1 MNGVLMHALVL
12 IAAMAAG
19 YCGPPADAYL
29 VQNKTVAQFNSQ
41 AKASRKI
48 NSTYI
53 SAVVVLGTYAEA
65 DISAP
70 AGLAPNYW
78 IKKMGVWTFAGYFAP
93 KGWPAS
99 VKAQLTKLS
108 DQRANGSKQCT
119 NPHFVP
125 RGSG

>member
-1 MNGVLMHALVL
+1 MNGVLMHALIL
-12 IAAMAAG
+12 IAAMTAG

-29 VQNKTVAQFNSQ
+29 VQNKTVGHFNAQ
-41 AKASRKI
+41 AKASQKI

-78 IKKMGVWTFAGYFAP
+78 IKKMGAWTFAGYFAP

-99 VKAQLTKLS
+99 VRAQLTKLS
-108 DQRANGSKQCT
+108 NQRANGSKQCT

>member
-1 MNGVLMHALVL
+1 MHALIL
-12 IAAMAAG
+12 IAAVAAG
-19 YCGPPADAYL
+19 YCGPPADTYL
-29 VQNKTVAQFNSQ
+29 VQNKTIGHFNAQ
-41 AKASRKI
+41 ATASRNI

-70 AGLAPNYW
+70 AGLMSNFW
-78 IKKMGVWTFAGYFAP
+78 IKKMGVWTSAGYFPP

-99 VKAQLTKLS
+99 VKSQLIKLS
-108 DQRANGSKQCT
+108 NQRANGSKQCT
-119 NPHFVP
+119 NPHFIP